1 MPSAWIWLASSGV
14 DHGRPTSV
22 SSGLLGLVTYGD
34 YQVRGGLEKGICVPC
49 FPRTESSQIRGSVLR
64 VSWDFP

>member
-22 SSGLLGLVTYGD
+22 SSGLLGLIAYGD
-34 YQVRGGLEKGICVPC
+34 YQVSGGLEGDWRP
-49 FPRTESSQIRGSVLR
+49 VLT
-64 VSWDFP
+64 